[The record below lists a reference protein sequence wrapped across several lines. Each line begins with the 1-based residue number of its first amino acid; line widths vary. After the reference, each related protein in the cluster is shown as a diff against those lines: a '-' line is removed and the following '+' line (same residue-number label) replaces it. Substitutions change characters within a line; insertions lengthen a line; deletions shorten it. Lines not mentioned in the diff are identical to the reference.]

1 MKTPL
6 FFQLCIL
13 LFCLVGCNLDA
24 LAQSVNYTPSDAVIG
39 NPERG
44 LQKYSITASN
54 YSTIPGANNLS
65 VSTMTQWKNSSDQI
79 RVVFR
84 YFLLNAFLDR
94 EINSTFL
101 DNMQTDFDNI
111 RTAGL
116 KVVVRFSYSNSQGSE
131 PQQPEKALI
140 LRHITQLKPIL
151 FDNRDVI
158 FSHQAGFLGTWGE
171 WYYTNSIEFGS
182 EGNIST
188 GQWANRKEIVD
199 AMLEATPE
207 EIPLQVRYVGIK
219 SKLYG
224 NTPLTQQTAYQNT
237 PGARVGFYNDAFL
250 NNWGDQGTYSVN
262 SECEDPGNSSEY
274 DFLAN
279 ETQYLPMTGETNGLN
294 PCNNG
299 RRTMGDNALTEMNA
313 AHWTTINRDY
323 YTPFWDRLID
333 DGFYDD
339 VLRRLGYRFVLK
351 STTVDVNGL
360 NFDFSFELENVGFA
374 RVFKARPVYLVLE
387 NEENG
392 DISTHLLDTDER
404 TWSNTV
410 SHAETINPG
419 LTGKFQLY
427 LWMPDPNKDLQG
439 NSDYTIRLA
448 NENMWDPLTGYHD
461 LKQTIELSCVPTKSI
476 DVQVACDSLT
486 WIDGNTYTSS
496 TDTVTDTL
504 VGSNGCDSIVRLDL
518 TINEVSDISTTTAD
532 SAIIANNL
540 SGSYQWLDC
549 LQNFQEI
556 PGETNRVYTPSTN
569 GEYAV
574 ELLEDG
580 CMDTSLCVPF
590 ILVGS
595 EEYEDELQELTLF
608 PNPSRDILIVEYAPD
623 RDAKIEVLSAS
634 GKIIKREPLKGGQC
648 ALDVSAWASGLY
660 FIRLVDAERTGSN
673 LFIKK

>member
-6 FFQLCIL
+6 FFQFCIL
-13 LFCLVGCNLDA
+13 FYCYMGLNMDV
-24 LAQSVNYTPSDAVIG
+24 LAQSVNYTPSDAIIG

-65 VSTMTQWKNSSDQI
+65 VSAMTQWKNSSDQV

-84 YFLLNAFLDR
+84 YFLLDAFIDGK
-94 EINSTFL
+94 INSTFL

-131 PQQPEKALI
+131 PQQPIKAQI
-140 LRHITQLKPIL
+140 LEHIAQIKPIL
-151 FDNRDVI
+151 LDNRDVI

-171 WYYTNSIEFGS
+171 WYYTNSAEFGS
-182 EGNIST
+182 EGNISSA
-188 GQWANRKEIVD
+188 QWANRKEVVD
-199 AMLEATPE
+199 AMLEATPA

-219 SKLYG
+219 DRLYG
-224 NTPLTQQTAYQNT
+224 NTPLTPQTAYQNT
-237 PGARVGFYNDAFL
+237 PQARVGFYNDAFL

-262 SECEDPGNSSEY
+262 SECEDPGNSSDY
-274 DFLAN
+274 NFLSN

-299 RRTMGDNALTEMNA
+299 RRTKGDNVVSEMNA
-313 AHWTTINRDY
+313 THWTTINRDY
-323 YTPFWDRLID
+323 YTPFWDQLIRD
-333 DGFYDD
+333 EFYDE
-339 VLRRLGYRFVLK
+339 VLRKLGYRFVLK
-351 STTVDVNGL
+351 SSTVMVNGL
-360 NFDFSFELENVGFA
+360 DFDFSFELENVGFA

-392 DISTHLLDTDER
+392 DISTHLLDTDVR

-410 SHAETINPG
+410 SHAENINLG

-427 LWMPDPNKDLQG
+427 LWMPDQNMELQ
-439 NSDYTIRLA
+439 STPDYTIRLA

-461 LKQTIELSCVPTKSI
+461 LNQTIELSCVPTRST
-476 DVQVACDSLT
+476 DVLVACDSLT
-486 WIDGNTYTSS
+486 WIDGQTYTSS

-518 TINEVSDISTTTAD
+518 TINEVSDNSTTTSD
-532 SAIIANNL
+532 TAIIANNL
-540 SGSYQWLDC
+540 NGRYQWLDC

-556 PGETNRVYTPSTN
+556 PGETNRILIPKAN

-574 ELLEDG
+574 ELFENG
-580 CMDTSLCVPF
+580 CRDTSLCVPF
-590 ILVGS
+590 ILVS
-595 EEYEDELQELTLF
+595 SHEYEDISQKLTLF
-608 PNPSRDILIVEYAPD
+608 PNPSRDILFVTYSPAK
-623 RDAKIEVLSAS
+623 DAKIEILDAS
-634 GKIIKREPLKGGQC
+634 GEIIKREPLKGGQC
-648 ALDVSAWASGLY
+648 ALDVSAWTSGLY
-660 FIRLVDAERTGSN
+660 FIRLVDAEHTGSSH
-673 LFIKK
+673 FIKK